1 MSDEEEND
9 DVFVRHTPSYRSNLL
24 NNFIKKL
31 DDRCEKANSS
41 HPRKERVL
49 GTPVEKAIQHHSK
62 PWMINKEFSC
72 SEDSTPM
79 TEDDYLSDE
88 LF

>member
-1 MSDEEEND
+1 MNVEEEVKGEKELKYWIGVYACDMSDEEEND

-41 HPRKERVL
+41 HPRKE
-49 GTPVEKAIQHHSK
+49 
-62 PWMINKEFSC
+62 
-72 SEDSTPM
+72 
-79 TEDDYLSDE
+79 
-88 LF
+88 